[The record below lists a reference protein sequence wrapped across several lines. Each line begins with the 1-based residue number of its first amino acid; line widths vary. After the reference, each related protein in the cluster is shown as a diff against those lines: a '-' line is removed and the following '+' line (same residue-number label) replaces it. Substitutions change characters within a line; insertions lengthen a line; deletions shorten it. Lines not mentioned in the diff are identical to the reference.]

1 MTAPGVPAPARRG
14 RHHGLFAAV
23 MVGVVAVVVLAS
35 ASQGEAAPTAVVN
48 GCNQATPAAG
58 CQGVV
63 TGLPATASQVTVH
76 GYGQYSNLAITVNQ
90 TKNLTNQA
98 VSVTWTGGE
107 PSFSNPANGEFD
119 STYNG
124 NYLQIFQC
132 WGDPQKSD
140 PTGAGAGPL
149 PTQCEYGGES
159 DTPSSSYPIQ
169 NVGFEYS
176 RVLSEPGWDG
186 YSQLKDSPGIYLD
199 KSTGF
204 LVEPFQP
211 VNGPL
216 VKQQANYNYLLN
228 PLKPQDFWLNPDFSF
243 ATTNEIDFARTY
255 ADGTGTQLF
264 QMDTGLEA
272 PGLGCGQNAEKVSG
286 GTTTPQCWLVV
297 VPRSTPTAENPANVN
312 DVSSVVT
319 SALTPEA
326 WAHRIAIPLEFN
338 PVGSSCSLSATA
350 QEIIGGE
357 MAAPAVAAWQP
368 SLCDLPGKT
377 PFSYIQNDD
386 DQARQN
392 LTNPGYGSVGMSVFS
407 DPIAKGATKDPVVYA
422 PLTLSGVVVA
432 FNIERVPIVEP
443 DGNLQPQEN
452 ALGGDRLQHL
462 YLTPLLVARLLTES
476 YKDQLQG
483 VRYDTSAKYS
493 WIEDNPDSVFDDPQF
508 LQYNPEFSQLSSQ
521 YQTDAGTLLVEEG
534 SSDATLEL
542 WKWVLSDPQAVA
554 WLDGS
559 ADTQMQ
565 VNPYYKIPAKDAPVP
580 NDFPKSDPYCL
591 TTDSTVYGPPP
602 APARPLCVLDWS
614 PYELSMLA
622 AAEGAANANDGA
634 KTTFNPA
641 DTPDTAWT
649 ANGPQITGN
658 YFIMSVTSSASAD
671 QYGLQAASL
680 SPAGDDADP
689 TFVDPDGASFLA
701 GEKAMEPTSTPGVV
715 LTNPSA
721 GGGAYPLTMLTYAA
735 ATPKDLNATSRKN
748 YSAFLRY
755 AAGAGQVQGVQPGQ
769 LPAGYEP
776 LPASLTSQTL
786 AAATAIAKG
795 VAVTP
800 ASSDTT
806 TTTSTSSTTGD
817 NSIPGSYG
825 SGSGSQNS
833 SLPASSGTGAG
844 RHRKSH
850 QSIGPSA
857 LSAIRSLFFPIGFMR
872 WILPLLLLV
881 GLCAAAGAY
890 LANLSRKRALPEG
903 FEDTDEMED
912 DEALAPEDDVP

>member
-1 MTAPGVPAPARRG
+1 M
-14 RHHGLFAAV
+14 L
-23 MVGVVAVVVLAS
+23 GVVVLVVLAS
-35 ASQGEAAPTAVVN
+35 ASQGSASPAAVVN
-48 GCNQATPAAG
+48 GCNQATAAAG
-58 CQGVV
+58 CQGIV
-63 TGLPATASQVTVH
+63 TGLPPTASQVTVH

-90 TKNLTNQA
+90 TKNLVNQA
-98 VSVTWTGGE
+98 VSVSWTGGA
-107 PSFSNPANGEFD
+107 PTFSNAANGEFD

-132 WGDPQKSD
+132 WGDPQTSD
-140 PTGAGAGPL
+140 PSGAGSGPL
-149 PTQCEYGGES
+149 PTQCEFGGES
-159 DTPSSSYPIQ
+159 DTPTSSYPIQ

-186 YSQLKDSPGIYLD
+186 YDQLKDTPGIYLD

-204 LVEPFQP
+204 LVQPFQP
-211 VNGPL
+211 VNGAA
-216 VKQQANYNYLLN
+216 VDQQANYNYLAN
-228 PLKPQDFWLNPDFSF
+228 PFKPQDFWLNPDFSF

-255 ADGTGTQLF
+255 ANGTGTQLF

-272 PGLGCGQNAEKVSG
+272 PGLGCGQNAQKVGG

-326 WAHRIAIPLEFN
+326 WAHRIAIPLQFN
-338 PVGSSCSLSATA
+338 PVGSSCPVNGPTQAIEGA
-350 QEIIGGE
+350 E

-377 PFSYIQNDD
+377 SFNYTLDD
-386 DQARQN
+386 DDLARQN
-392 LTNPGYGSVGMSVFS
+392 LSQPQYGSVGMSVFS
-407 DPIAKGATKDPVVYA
+407 DPLSKGVTTKDPVVYA

-443 DGNLQPQEN
+443 NGNLQPQED
-452 ALGGDRLQHL
+452 ALSGDRLAHV
-462 YLTPLLVARLLTES
+462 YLTPLLAARLLTES

-483 VRYDTSAKYS
+483 VRNDTSSKYR
-493 WIEDNPDSVFDDPQF
+493 WIQNNPDSVFDDPQF

-559 ADTQMQ
+559 EDTQMQ
-565 VNPYYKIPAKDAPVP
+565 VNPYYKIPATDAPVP

-622 AAEGAANANDGA
+622 AAEGAATANDGA

-649 ANGPQITGN
+649 SNGPQITGN
-658 YFIMSVTSSASAD
+658 YFIMSVTTSASAV

-680 SPAGDDADP
+680 SPAGDDTDP
-689 TFVDPDGASFLA
+689 SFVEPDGASFLA
-701 GEKAMEPTSTPGVV
+701 GEKAMKPSSTPGVV
-715 LTNPSA
+715 VTDPSA

-735 ATPKDLNATSRKN
+735 AMPKTLNAASRKN

-755 AAGAGQVQGVQPGQ
+755 AVGPGQVSGVQPGQ
-769 LPAGYEP
+769 LPAGYES
-776 LPASLTSQTL
+776 LPSSLISQTL

-795 VAVTP
+795 TTVTP
-800 ASSDTT
+800 PSSDTS
-806 TTTSTSSTTGD
+806 TTSTSSTTGD
-817 NSIPGSYG
+817 NSNPGSYG
-825 SGSGSQNS
+825 SSYGSGSENS
-833 SLPASSGTGAG
+833 SLPASSGVGAA
-844 RHRKSH
+844 RHRKSR

-890 LANLSRKRALPEG
+890 LANLGRKRALPEG
-903 FEDTDEMED
+903 FEDTDEMAD
-912 DEALAPEDDVP
+912 DEDLAPEDDVP